1 MANATFKKACVNPF
15 ATNKWMTHN
24 RVHHVE
30 KCLKVQICTTQIQYA
45 RYILVN
51 FVMVWNRNMDMFF
64 FYNVM
69 VQNEFGHHV
78 PYASDLPI
86 KTW

>member
-1 MANATFKKACVNPF
+1 MENATFKEACVNPF
-15 ATNKWMTHN
+15 ATNKWITCKG
-24 RVHHVE
+24 VHHVR
-30 KCLKVQICTTQIQYA
+30 KMLKGSNKTQIQYT

-51 FVMVWNRNMDMFF
+51 FVMFWNRKMDMFF

-86 KTW
+86 QTW